1 MCLNGGIKL
10 REGFYR
16 VVENNILINNTFH
29 PHVWFRNNGDVFAR
43 NIVMTPYLPVNI
55 PEWGVETD
63 FNIFTDSLAY
73 NVARK
78 NKTDRNS
85 IVHHVNFID
94 PQNGNYCVANSDYKV
109 FRLGFQNFDMNNFGV
124 ISQRLRLLVQTP
136 KFSFPVI
143 NKEVVETD
151 IVLWQ
156 GLRIKN
162 LQTLGERSAT
172 GMDSERGVYVISVVD
187 HYTPLNDFL
196 QANDVILKFADIDV
210 DNVND
215 FLELLKQADL
225 KNTQRMVIFRNQ
237 SEKAIS
243 IPGNTI
249 KEEGL

>member
-1 MCLNGGIKL
+1 MLPEKIK
-10 REGFYR
+10 
-16 VVENNILINNTFH
+16 
-29 PHVWFRNNGDVFAR
+29 
-43 NIVMTPYLPVNI
+43 
-55 PEWGVETD
+55 
-63 FNIFTDSLAY
+63 
-73 NVARK
+73 
-78 NKTDRNS
+78 
-85 IVHHVNFID
+85 
-94 PQNGNYCVANSDYKV
+94 
-109 FRLGFQNFDMNNFGV
+109 
-124 ISQRLRLLVQTP
+124 TP